1 MRQRESKRSERYQV
15 AETVSPWNESLYVE
29 IDFLSACLW
38 MQIIF
43 PAEVLVIRLANSNI
57 RHWNSGSG
65 NSARRYCHGYIW
77 LPFTKTQFLK
87 WEKDRWR
94 ARVSNNRCNVP

>member
-29 IDFLSACLW
+29 IYFLSACLW

-43 PAEVLVIRLANSNI
+43 PAEVLVIRLA
-57 RHWNSGSG
+57 
-65 NSARRYCHGYIW
+65 
-77 LPFTKTQFLK
+77 KT
-87 WEKDRWR
+87 
-94 ARVSNNRCNVP
+94 

>member
-43 PAEVLVIRLANSNI
+43 PAEVLVIRLA
-57 RHWNSGSG
+57 
-65 NSARRYCHGYIW
+65 
-77 LPFTKTQFLK
+77 KT
-87 WEKDRWR
+87 
-94 ARVSNNRCNVP
+94 